1 MTSQSLALPLHRLSM
16 WVQRCTDWLLSS
28 ALNSSGRQP
37 AQQWEKQTAYG
48 DTECRAAMRQVL
60 EAQLMPRLLQVT
72 RQHAESIPRD
82 REIGP
87 SIADVE
93 AFSQL
98 CAVGDRQACLA
109 LIQRL
114 RAEGMQPE
122 HLLVELVAPAARH
135 LGQRWDDDTLDFTSV
150 TVGLVL
156 MHEVVHAFGYE
167 VHDGPLE
174 SGEVRRVMLA
184 SAPGSQHVLGLSIVS
199 EFFRKAGWQVVL
211 EVSPSS
217 AELCRAVSNEWFDL
231 VGLSVALDSQL
242 TELPGLV
249 SRLRAASR
257 NPSVPVMLGGP
268 VFLMRD
274 VTAEQFGAQAVCL
287 DARESIG
294 IATALVGG

>member
-1 MTSQSLALPLHRLSM
+1 MTSQSLVLPLHRLSM

-28 ALNSSGRQP
+28 ALNSAGRQP
-37 AQQWEKQTAYG
+37 AHQREASTADG
-48 DTECRAAMRQVL
+48 DSECRAAMRQVL
-60 EAQLMPRLLQVT
+60 EAQIMPRLLQVT
-72 RQHAESIPRD
+72 RQDAEQTTQD
-82 REIGP
+82 AAIGP

-98 CAVGDRQACLA
+98 CAVGDRMACHA

-114 RAEGMQPE
+114 RAEGLQPE
-122 HLLVELVAPAARH
+122 HLLVELIAPAARH

-150 TVGLVL
+150 TAGLVL
-156 MHEVVHAFGYE
+156 MHELVHAFGYE
-167 VHDGPLE
+167 VHDGPQE
-174 SGEVRRVMLA
+174 SGAVRRVMLA

-249 SRLRAASR
+249 GRLRAASR